1 MVDPLPAS
9 APGLHFRP
17 IRFRPIR
24 SRPPLPSDSLPSGFS
39 GAGLSFFLRL
49 RHDSVRRFANLPNG
63 DAGSLQSV
71 RSACLSVRSVRRS
84 VRPSA
89 RLSGRFARFGRFVF
103 PSVWFVSPPVR
114 PSAHSSCPR
123 LFRPSARLSIRSAV
137 PPALSLRLSALSD
150 PCLSFYPFCPPIC
163 PPIRLVPSASSL
175 RLSALSD
182 SRLFLYPLRSS
193 RPPALTFL
201 SAPPAH
207 LPVRA
212 SSLRSFVSVRSVRSV
227 RSACPVRL
235 LRPSRSGAAEF
246 YSADF
251 AQCFVF
257 SSQDVF
263 SHPISDTL
271 LKSRRGELG
280 ISDNN

>member
-1 MVDPLPAS
+1 MVDPLPSDLLPVS
-9 APGLHFRP
+9 APV
-17 IRFRPIR
+17 RFLR
-24 SRPPLPSDSLPSGFS
+24 G
-39 GAGLSFFLRL
+39 GLSFFLRL

-84 VRPSA
+84 VPPICPPIRPLRPFWPFRLSVCLVCLSA
-89 RLSGRFARFGRFVF
+89 R
-103 PSVWFVSPPVR
+103 PPVR

-163 PPIRLVPSASSL
+163 PPIRPVPSASSL

-201 SAPPAH
+201 SAPPATC
-207 LPVRA
+207 LPA
-212 SSLRSFVSVRSVRSV
+212 LRLSAHSCLSAPSAPPAP
-227 RSACPVRL
+227 SACSA
-235 LRPSRSGAAEF
+235 RPAPEPPNF
-246 YSADF
+246 IP
-251 AQCFVF
+251 
-257 SSQDVF
+257 
-263 SHPISDTL
+263 PISHSAL
-271 LKSRRGELG
+271 FFRRRMFFRTRFL
-280 ISDNN
+280 IHC

>member
-1 MVDPLPAS
+1 MVDPLPSDLLPVS
-9 APGLHFRP
+9 APV
-17 IRFRPIR
+17 RFLR
-24 SRPPLPSDSLPSGFS
+24 G
-39 GAGLSFFLRL
+39 GLSFFLRL

-71 RSACLSVRSVRRS
+71 RSACLSVRSACLSVRS
-84 VRPSA
+84 VRPSV
-89 RLSGRFARFGRFVF
+89 RPSVCPSVRPSVRFARFGRFVF

-114 PSAHSSCPR
+114 PSAHSPCPR

-163 PPIRLVPSASSL
+163 PPIRPVPSASSL

-201 SAPPAH
+201 SAPPATC
-207 LPVRA
+207 LPA
-212 SSLRSFVSVRSVRSV
+212 LRL
-227 RSACPVRL
+227 SAHSCLSAPSA
-235 LRPSRSGAAEF
+235 PSRPPAPPANFIPPISH
-246 YSADF
+246 SALF
-251 AQCFVF
+251 FRRRMF
-257 SSQDVF
+257 F

>member
-1 MVDPLPAS
+1 MIQSGVLRIFRMAMR
-9 APGLHFRP
+9 GLC
-17 IRFRPIR
+17 
-24 SRPPLPSDSLPSGFS
+24 S
-39 GAGLSFFLRL
+39 
-49 RHDSVRRFANLPNG
+49 
-63 DAGSLQSV
+63 
-71 RSACLSVRSVRRS
+71 
-84 VRPSA
+84 PSA
-89 RLSGRFARFGRFVF
+89 LLAF
-103 PSVWFVSPPVR
+103 PSALLAFPSALLAFPSA
-114 PSAHSSCPR
+114 PSAHPPCPR
-123 LFRPSARLSIRSAV
+123 LFRPSRL
-137 PPALSLRLSALSD
+137 L
-150 PCLSFYPFCPPIC
+150 CLSVCQLCLIPVYPFIHSARPSARPR
-163 PPIRLVPSASSL
+163 PVPSASSL

-212 SSLRSFVSVRSVRSV
+212 SSLRSFVSVRSV

>member
-1 MVDPLPAS
+1 MADPLSSDLLPVSTSVRSAS
-9 APGLHFRP
+9 GF
-17 IRFRPIR
+17 RFRPVFPGRIVV
-24 SRPPLPSDSLPSGFS
+24 
-39 GAGLSFFLRL
+39 FFRL

-71 RSACLSVRSVRRS
+71 RSACLSVRSACLSVRSACLSVRS
-84 VRPSA
+84 VRPSVRPSVPPICPPIRPLRPFWPF
-89 RLSGRFARFGRFVF
+89 RLSVCLVRLSAR
-103 PSVWFVSPPVR
+103 PPVR
-114 PSAHSSCPR
+114 PFALS
-123 LFRPSARLSIRSAV
+123 PSV
-137 PPALSLRLSALSD
+137 PSVPSALSLRLSALSD

-163 PPIRLVPSASSL
+163 PPIRPVPSASSL

-201 SAPPAH
+201 SAPPATC
-207 LPVRA
+207 LPA
-212 SSLRSFVSVRSVRSV
+212 LRL
-227 RSACPVRL
+227 SAHSCLSAPSA
-235 LRPSRSGAAEF
+235 PSRPPAPPANFIPPISH
-246 YSADF
+246 SALF
-251 AQCFVF
+251 FRRRMF
-257 SSQDVF
+257 F

>member
-1 MVDPLPAS
+1 MFCESSEWRCGVSAVRPLCLP
-9 APGLHFRP
+9 FRP
-17 IRFRPIR
+17 LCLPFRPLCLPFR
-24 SRPPLPSDSLPSGFS
+24 PLRPPIRPPIRLPIRPPIRP
-39 GAGLSFFLRL
+39 LRPFWPF
-49 RHDSVRRFANLPNG
+49 R
-63 DAGSLQSV
+63 
-71 RSACLSVRSVRRS
+71 LSVCLVRL
-84 VRPSA
+84 SA
-89 RLSGRFARFGRFVF
+89 R
-103 PSVWFVSPPVR
+103 PPVR
-114 PSAHSSCPR
+114 PFALS
-123 LFRPSARLSIRSAV
+123 PSV
-137 PPALSLRLSALSD
+137 PSVPSALSLRLSALSD

>member
-1 MVDPLPAS
+1 MGRSAPVRS
-9 APGLHFRP
+9 APGF
-17 IRFRPIR
+17 R
-24 SRPPLPSDSLPSGFS
+24 SRPPLPSRPVSPGRDCR
-39 GAGLSFFLRL
+39 FFLRL
-49 RHDSVRRFANLPNG
+49 RHDSVRCFANLPNG
-63 DAGSLQSV
+63 GARSLQSV
-71 RSACLSVRSVRRS
+71 CFACLLCLSASSLCLFCLLCLLCPVLSCSVLLCPLVHPPVCPFVRLFRLLSICSICSVRS
-84 VRPSA
+84 SA
-89 RLSGRFARFGRFVF
+89 R
-103 PSVWFVSPPVR
+103 PPVR
-114 PSAHSSCPR
+114 PSAHSPCPR
-123 LFRPSARLSIRSAV
+123 LFRPSRL
-137 PPALSLRLSALSD
+137 L
-150 PCLSFYPFCPPIC
+150 CLSVCQLCLIPVYPFIHSARPSARPR
-163 PPIRLVPSASSL
+163 PVPSASSL

-201 SAPPAH
+201 SAPPAL
-207 LPVRA
+207 LPARA
-212 SSLRSFVSVRSVRSV
+212 SSLRSFVSV

>member
-1 MVDPLPAS
+1 MGRSAPVRS
-9 APGLHFRP
+9 APGF
-17 IRFRPIR
+17 R
-24 SRPPLPSDSLPSGFS
+24 SRPPLPSRPVSPGRDCR
-39 GAGLSFFLRL
+39 FFLRL

-71 RSACLSVRSVRRS
+71 RSACLSVRSVRPS
-84 VRPSA
+84 VRPSVPPICPPIRPLRPFWPF
-89 RLSGRFARFGRFVF
+89 RLSVCL
-103 PSVWFVSPPVR
+103 V
-114 PSAHSSCPR
+114 
-123 LFRPSARLSIRSAV
+123 
-137 PPALSLRLSALSD
+137 RLSA
-150 PCLSFYPFCPPIC
+150 C

-280 ISDNN
+280 ISDNNSYLWMQKMSFAHKNTTGYNEKS

>member
-1 MVDPLPAS
+1 MGRSAPVRS
-9 APGLHFRP
+9 APGF
-17 IRFRPIR
+17 R
-24 SRPPLPSDSLPSGFS
+24 SRPPLPSRPVSPGRDCR
-39 GAGLSFFLRL
+39 FFLRL

-114 PSAHSSCPR
+114 PSARPPIRPVPVCSARPPVCPFVR
-123 LFRPSARLSIRSAV
+123 LFRLLCLSVCQLCLIPVYPFIHSAR
-137 PPALSLRLSALSD
+137 
-150 PCLSFYPFCPPIC
+150 PFCPPIC
-163 PPIRLVPSASSL
+163 PPIRPVPSASSL
-175 RLSALSD
+175 RLLALSD

-201 SAPPAH
+201 SAPPATC
-207 LPVRA
+207 LPA
-212 SSLRSFVSVRSVRSV
+212 LRLSAHSCLSAPSAL
-227 RSACPVRL
+227 SALPACPVRL
-235 LRPSRSGAAEF
+235 SARPAPEPPNFIPPISH
-246 YSADF
+246 SALF
-251 AQCFVF
+251 FRRRMF
-257 SSQDVF
+257 F

>member
-1 MVDPLPAS
+1 MIQSGVLRIFRMAMRGLCSPSALLAFPS
-9 APGLHFRP
+9 AP
-17 IRFRPIR
+17 
-24 SRPPLPSDSLPSGFS
+24 
-39 GAGLSFFLRL
+39 
-49 RHDSVRRFANLPNG
+49 
-63 DAGSLQSV
+63 
-71 RSACLSVRSVRRS
+71 SARS
-84 VRPSA
+84 VRPS
-89 RLSGRFARFGRFVF
+89 
-103 PSVWFVSPPVR
+103 VR
-114 PSAHSSCPR
+114 PSVPPICPPI
-123 LFRPSARLSIRSAV
+123 RPLRPFWPFRLSV
-137 PPALSLRLSALSD
+137 CLVRLSA
-150 PCLSFYPFCPPIC
+150 C

-271 LKSRRGELG
+271 LKGRRGELG

>member
-1 MVDPLPAS
+1 MIQSGVLRIFRMAMRGLCSPSALLAFPSAPSAAPSAHLPAYPAAS
-9 APGLHFRP
+9 PVLAVSSFRL
-17 IRFRPIR
+17 F
-24 SRPPLPSDSLPSGFS
+24 
-39 GAGLSFFLRL
+39 GLSL
-49 RHDSVRRFANLPNG
+49 
-63 DAGSLQSV
+63 
-71 RSACLSVRSVRRS
+71 
-84 VRPSA
+84 RPSA
-89 RLSGRFARFGRFVF
+89 R
-103 PSVWFVSPPVR
+103 PPVR

-163 PPIRLVPSASSL
+163 PPIRPVPSASSL

-182 SRLFLYPLRSS
+182 SRRFLYPLRSS

-201 SAPPAH
+201 SAPPATC
-207 LPVRA
+207 LPA
-212 SSLRSFVSVRSVRSV
+212 LRL
-227 RSACPVRL
+227 SAHSCLSAPSA
-235 LRPSRSGAAEF
+235 PSRPPAPPANFIPPISH
-246 YSADF
+246 SALF
-251 AQCFVF
+251 FRRRMF
-257 SSQDVF
+257 F

>member
-1 MVDPLPAS
+1 MGRSAPVRS
-9 APGLHFRP
+9 APGF
-17 IRFRPIR
+17 R
-24 SRPPLPSDSLPSGFS
+24 SRPPLPSRPVSPGRDCR
-39 GAGLSFFLRL
+39 FFLRL

-71 RSACLSVRSVRRS
+71 RSACLSVRSVRPS
-84 VRPSA
+84 VRPSVPPICPPIRPLRPFWPF
-89 RLSGRFARFGRFVF
+89 RLSVCL
-103 PSVWFVSPPVR
+103 V
-114 PSAHSSCPR
+114 
-123 LFRPSARLSIRSAV
+123 
-137 PPALSLRLSALSD
+137 RLSA
-150 PCLSFYPFCPPIC
+150 C

-212 SSLRSFVSVRSVRSV
+212 SSLRSFVSVRSVRS
-227 RSACPVRL
+227 ACPVRL

-280 ISDNN
+280 ISDNNSYLWMQKMSFAHKNTTGYNEKS

>member
-1 MVDPLPAS
+1 MGRSAPVRS
-9 APGLHFRP
+9 APGF
-17 IRFRPIR
+17 R
-24 SRPPLPSDSLPSGFS
+24 SRPPLPSRPVSPGRDCR
-39 GAGLSFFLRL
+39 FFLRL

-71 RSACLSVRSVRRS
+71 RSACLSVRSVRPS
-84 VRPSA
+84 VRPSVPPICPPIRPLRPFWPF
-89 RLSGRFARFGRFVF
+89 RLSVCLVRLSAR
-103 PSVWFVSPPVR
+103 PPVR
-114 PSAHSSCPR
+114 PFALS
-123 LFRPSARLSIRSAV
+123 PSV
-137 PPALSLRLSALSD
+137 PSVPSALSLRLSALSD

-163 PPIRLVPSASSL
+163 PPIRPVPSASSL

-201 SAPPAH
+201 SAPPVHLSVHLSVH

-212 SSLRSFVSVRSVRSV
+212 SSLRSFVSVRSV

>member
-1 MVDPLPAS
+1 MVDPLPSDLLPVS
-9 APGLHFRP
+9 APV
-17 IRFRPIR
+17 RFLR
-24 SRPPLPSDSLPSGFS
+24 G
-39 GAGLSFFLRL
+39 GLSFFLRL

-71 RSACLSVRSVRRS
+71 RSACLSVRSVRPS
-84 VRPSA
+84 VRPSVCPSV
-89 RLSGRFARFGRFVF
+89 RPSVRFARFGRFVF

-114 PSAHSSCPR
+114 PSAHSPCPR

-163 PPIRLVPSASSL
+163 PPIRPVPSASSL

-201 SAPPAH
+201 SAPPATC
-207 LPVRA
+207 LPA
-212 SSLRSFVSVRSVRSV
+212 LRL
-227 RSACPVRL
+227 SAHSCLSAPSA
-235 LRPSRSGAAEF
+235 PSRPPAPPANFIPPISH
-246 YSADF
+246 SALF
-251 AQCFVF
+251 FRRRMF
-257 SSQDVF
+257 F

>member
-1 MVDPLPAS
+1 MVDPLPSDLLPVS
-9 APGLHFRP
+9 APV
-17 IRFRPIR
+17 RFLR
-24 SRPPLPSDSLPSGFS
+24 G
-39 GAGLSFFLRL
+39 GLSFFLRL

-84 VRPSA
+84 PPICPPIRPLRPFWPFRLSVCLVCLSA
-89 RLSGRFARFGRFVF
+89 R
-103 PSVWFVSPPVR
+103 PPVR

-163 PPIRLVPSASSL
+163 PPIRPVPSASSL

-201 SAPPAH
+201 SAPPATC
-207 LPVRA
+207 LPA
-212 SSLRSFVSVRSVRSV
+212 LRL
-227 RSACPVRL
+227 SAHSCLSAPSA
-235 LRPSRSGAAEF
+235 PSRPPAPPANFIPPISH
-246 YSADF
+246 SALF
-251 AQCFVF
+251 FRRRMF
-257 SSQDVF
+257 F